1 MKSLEHGRR
10 RRVQPHRLWRQKLS
24 GHIHPHGLTCRD
36 MCHRLAP
43 QRLEALSVG
52 TIDLTRLAAMAG
64 PTSSYVAP
72 ADRYAVV
79 PGGPR
84 LSWPP
89 LRHGRPRDARAQAP
103 ARQVLAPVRTA
114 RGP

>member
-1 MKSLEHGRR
+1 
-10 RRVQPHRLWRQKLS
+10 
-24 GHIHPHGLTCRD
+24 

-79 PGGPR
+79 PGGPPSPGLHSGMAVPEMPEPKR
-84 LSWPP
+84 Q
-89 LRHGRPRDARAQAP
+89 RAKS
-103 ARQVLAPVRTA
+103 
-114 RGP
+114 